1 MPGAHAMLFFSHS
14 PLTPMNCLIPNLDG
28 TPPSKKSLAGSKR
41 RTASEKAKGQESAG
55 EEKANGKQS
64 PVKRKILVL
73 EDDEAFRSF
82 LKRLLTQEGFEVI
95 SVHNGV
101 DGVHQIL
108 AHDFD
113 AILCDVI
120 MPALPGDM
128 FYRAVERMRPHLCR
142 RFVFMTGQYEQTKV
156 REFLTNTG
164 GTILLKPFQIDDLRE
179 MLAFVELRNLHLAK

>member
-1 MPGAHAMLFFSHS
+1 MTCQSPHLEGA
-14 PLTPMNCLIPNLDG
+14 TPSQKRSTAP
-28 TPPSKKSLAGSKR
+28 KR
-41 RTASEKAKGQESAG
+41 RTESAKT
-55 EEKANGKQS
+55 KAAEV
-64 PVKRKILVL
+64 PAKRKILVL
-73 EDDEAFRSF
+73 EDDDAFRSF

-95 SVHNGV
+95 SVLNGV

-113 AILCDVI
+113 AILCDML
-120 MPALPGDM
+120 MPTLPGDM

-142 RFVFMTGQYEQTKV
+142 RVIFMTGQYEQAKV
-156 REFLTNTG
+156 KEFLANTG